1 MPSAPQ
7 HRHPK
12 YNHPTHIPL
21 HQDQEYPPGFVW
33 DYGSQPWPYSMP
45 LQKPNEIPMQKVYN
59 LDVGAIPNKHFYL
72 NTIYEDVV
80 PGEPYSFSMIKTTER
95 DQISSFI
102 KSSIFKHN
110 QEEAIT
116 MKADKD
122 SVNSIHSYFKVLMFN
137 PYGSANKNPYK
148 YLSYNFMIYNMAFPI
163 RYKGGSINIA
173 KNSMGLNLRLY
184 NLNVGALSVTNNKV
198 QLPLGNVASRNLSW
212 YDFDVWREIH
222 YYEFIKN
229 NIVNRKV
236 SPNFVTLILKGL
248 DTQSKLNYNELYSL
262 IDAHSRT
269 GSSELLN
276 LKINNTID
284 FFNGIRVNSD
294 LITYMN
300 SAGVP
305 ANTQVELSTN
315 LIKESGTSLLAVT
328 EAPNYSIHEWA
339 SPVYDRYGSQNKM
352 VSTGVHNFDTW
363 LSVLFQVL
371 YSCCVLQ
378 ENEIYFN
385 GLNFENNFFV
395 KDLFVKHTSVN
406 HWKYKVDNFDFYIPN
421 YGYLVLFDSRFV
433 DLDNSKINS
442 FSGNTRLN
450 LTNDDYT
457 NANQS
462 FKINSPILFQCRD
475 YNPPLDING
484 TPSGTPPVNIIV
496 TGITPSAPPSSSSI
510 LTVTS
515 VISVEKGYRL
525 VNNQYYIDAVVT
537 DVDNTPGA
545 NTITIDKNINS
556 SDITSLPINF
566 DFYNPN
572 DKYNDYKT
580 QFNQHVKNMFDSNKE
595 LFNNAPFQIK
605 TLINDIASSILPTD
619 HDFKIKSILAR
630 HFHQFLHN
638 RIGTPLLKSEMENF
652 DESENAV
659 IREGDLVVYKVRHRE
674 FKWAVIDTPNSAN
687 GGRRYIITKSN
698 TSKKIERVSVIPSS
712 LKHYSFT
719 EEVLQNKTSNVNLDV
734 TGLIETYQL

>member
-12 YNHPTHIPL
+12 YNHPSFIPL

-33 DYGSQPWPYSMP
+33 DYGSYPWPYSMP
-45 LQKPNEIPMQKVYN
+45 LQKPNEIPLQKIYN

-137 PYGSANKNPYK
+137 PYGSGSKNPYK
-148 YLSYNFMIYNMAFPI
+148 YLPYDFMIYNMAFPI

-184 NLNVGALSVTNNKV
+184 KLNVGALSVTSNKV
-198 QLPLGNVASRNLSW
+198 QLPLGNVPSRNLSW

-248 DTQSKLNYNELYSL
+248 DTQSKLNYSDLYSL
-262 IDAHSRT
+262 INAHSNT
-269 GSSELLN
+269 TSPEYLN

-284 FFNGIRVNSD
+284 FFSGIRVNED
-294 LITYMN
+294 LKNYMT
-300 SAGVP
+300 STGVP
-305 ANTQVELSTN
+305 ATTPGELSSN
-315 LIKESGTSLLAVT
+315 LIIESGTSLLAVT

-395 KDLFVKHTSVN
+395 KDLFVKHTSIN

-433 DLDNSKINS
+433 DLDNINRINS

-462 FKINSPILFQCRD
+462 FKINSPKLFQCRD
-475 YNPPLDING
+475 YNPPIDING
-484 TPSGTPPVNIIV
+484 TP
-496 TGITPSAPPSSSSI
+496 TGITLENVNVTNIVSTFGSGESV
-510 LTVTS
+510 LTLTS
-515 VISVEKGYRL
+515 LGSLANGYRMI
-525 VNNQYYIDAVVT
+525 NNQYYIDAIITNVN
-537 DVDNTPGA
+537 NTT
-545 NTITIDKNINS
+545 NQITIDKEIDPS
-556 SDITSLPINF
+556 SLTTAVGNYQ
-566 DFYNPN
+566 FYNPDN
-572 DKYNDYKT
+572 KYNNYKL
-580 QFNQHVKNMFDSNKE
+580 QFITNVKNMFDSSLE

-605 TLINDIASSILPTD
+605 NLVTEIYSSIDNINPN
-619 HDFKIKSILAR
+619 FKIKSILAR

-674 FKWAVIDTPNSAN
+674 FKWAVIDTADPTNPSK
-687 GGRRYIITKSN
+687 RYIITKSN
-698 TSKKIERVSVIPSS
+698 TNNKIERVSVIPSS

-719 EEVLQNKTSNVNLDV
+719 EEVLQNKTNNVNLDV

>member
-7 HRHPK
+7 HKHPK

-45 LQKPNEIPMQKVYN
+45 LKKPNEIPLQKVYN

-137 PYGSANKNPYK
+137 PYGSGSKNPYK

-184 NLNVGALSVTNNKV
+184 NLNVGALSVTSNKV
-198 QLPLGNVASRNLSW
+198 QLPLGNVPSRNLSW

-248 DTQSKLNYNELYSL
+248 DTQSKLNYTELYSL
-262 IDAHSRT
+262 INAHST
-269 GSSELLN
+269 TSSSELLD
-276 LKINNTID
+276 LKINNTIE
-284 FFNGIRVNSD
+284 FFKDIKVTKD
-294 LITYMN
+294 LIDYMN
-300 SAGVP
+300 STGVP
-305 ANTQVELSTN
+305 ADTEAKLRTT
-315 LIKESGTSLLAVT
+315 LIIESGTSLLAVT
-328 EAPNYSIHEWA
+328 EAPNYSIREWA

-433 DLDNSKINS
+433 DLDNTNKINS
-442 FSGNTRLN
+442 FTGNNRLK
-450 LTNDDYT
+450 LTDDDYT

-475 YNPPLDING
+475 YNPSLDING
-484 TPSGTPPVNIIV
+484 KPFDSTDKVTVNVLGIVSTPGSGESTLNVNDVLTVDDSYRMINNKYFIDAIV
-496 TGITPSAPPSSSSI
+496 TAKNNTTKTII
-510 LTVTS
+510 INKE
-515 VISVEKGYRL
+515 IS
-525 VNNQYYIDAVVT
+525 
-537 DVDNTPGA
+537 P
-545 NTITIDKNINS
+545 
-556 SDITSLPINF
+556 SDIPSTPINF
-566 DFYNPN
+566 DFYDTNEQAN
-572 DKYNDYKT
+572 NYKI
-580 QFNQHVKNMFDSNKE
+580 QFNINVKNMFVPDNV
-595 LFNNAPFQIK
+595 LFTNAPYQIK
-605 TLINDIASSILPTD
+605 NLIRDINTSIKTTNN
-619 HDFKIKSILAR
+619 FKIKSILAR
-630 HFHQFLHN
+630 HFYQFLHN

-659 IREGDLVVYKVRHRE
+659 IREGDLIVYKVRHLE
-674 FKWAVIDTPNSAN
+674 FKWAVIDTPDPAH